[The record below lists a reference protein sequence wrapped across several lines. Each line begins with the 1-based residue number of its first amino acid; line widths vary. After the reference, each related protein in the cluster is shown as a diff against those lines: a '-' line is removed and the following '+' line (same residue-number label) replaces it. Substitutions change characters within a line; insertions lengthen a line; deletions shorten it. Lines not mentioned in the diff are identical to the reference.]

1 MGWTAYAASIGVGLA
16 IGVIY
21 GLVQVRSPAP
31 PIIALLGLLG
41 ILAGESLVSHFR
53 GHADALAQ
61 CLHSK
66 TFASTATTKPSK
78 EKPDVRS

>member
-1 MGWTAYAASIGVGLA
+1 MSWTVYAASLGVGLLV
-16 IGVIY
+16 GVIY

-41 ILAGESLVSHFR
+41 ILGGEALVSHFR
-53 GHADALAQ
+53 GHVDALSQ

-66 TFASTATTKPSK
+66 TFTAHKGSK
-78 EKPDVRS
+78 TDDAG